1 MLVEEISD
9 SETTDSL
16 LVTVTGTWSNMRPV
30 WLRGCATWSFG
41 QKGPCEWGWLWRRD
55 RGGGRRI
62 KWRLIMPRSTLR
74 TGVKPLPPLTTWPND
89 PPGQWPTWPPGPMH
103 HMANGQLGQ
112 LAHDLPGARAMAMAH
127 LPASSSMW
135 PIALLMTWPP
145 GSLFYSLF
153 YSCFCCLWPLAYYG
167 HYAHY
172 AYRPNKQALRYNNIK
187 YSCTLSYT
195 LFGSIWSRQQNRP
208 RQRNWPR
215 QPVA

>member
-1 MLVEEISD
+1 MVCCSYRQHVTSHVYSGFWLWSVKDRCLNRFLFQEKVINYFKLLLYPPRIFNNGLKTVTVTVLVEEISD

-16 LVTVTGTWSNMRPV
+16 TVTGTWSNMRPV

-62 KWRLIMPRSTLR
+62 KWRLIMSRSTLR

-112 LAHDLPGARAMAMAH
+112 LAHDLPGP
-127 LPASSSMW
+127 PAS
-135 PIALLMTWPP
+135 L
-145 GSLFYSLF
+145 LFYRVF
-153 YSCFCCLWPLAYYG
+153 FFTGP
-167 HYAHY
+167 
-172 AYRPNKQALRYNNIK
+172 PKK
-187 YSCTLSYT
+187 
-195 LFGSIWSRQQNRP
+195 
-208 RQRNWPR
+208 
-215 QPVA
+215 V

>member
-1 MLVEEISD
+1 MISKRQVFKHVFIPRKDYNFFKHLLYPPRIFNNGLKTVTVTVLVEEISD

-16 LVTVTGTWSNMRPV
+16 TVTGTWSNMRPV

-112 LAHDLPGARAMAMAH
+112 LAHDLPGARAIALAH
-127 LPASSSMW
+127 LPASSSTGCFFW
-135 PIALLMTWPP
+135 LVPP
-145 GSLFYSLF
+145 KKYWNP
-153 YSCFCCLWPLAYYG
+153 LWKYLNFLHP
-167 HYAHY
+167 
-172 AYRPNKQALRYNNIK
+172 RFETCPTQADI
-187 YSCTLSYT
+187 
-195 LFGSIWSRQQNRP
+195 F
-208 RQRNWPR
+208 
-215 QPVA
+215 